1 MRIRSFSVND
11 PHWGRFKLVIPKHT
25 EEGGAW
31 GDLHPLRDTE
41 LGALIREHPQDL
53 IEKAHFGFAN
63 PLLERLGRPPTAY
76 GKGLSHPY
84 LCNMNSSCLSYDS
97 KKCRIVKGTPDCYE
111 APPQVNTSDAY
122 QACAT
127 FVINKWAEGSYVIVV
142 KD

>member
-1 MRIRSFSVND
+1 LRVRSFSVND

-31 GDLHPLRDTE
+31 GDLYPLKDTE
-41 LGALIREHPQDL
+41 LGALIREHPQDI
-53 IEKAHFGFAN
+53 IEKAHFGFAS

-76 GKGLSHPY
+76 GKGLSQPY
-84 LCNMNSSCLSYDS
+84 LCNMHTSCLSYDK

-111 APPQVNTSDAY
+111 APPQVGASEAY
-122 QACAT
+122 QSCAT